1 MQIYETVILDNRT
14 GTQKKVNVA
23 VLETQDEIDSYMSG
37 RYEALFRNHLLSCHN
52 IFYYLDGA
60 DIKNP
65 DKNPAPG
72 TYDFFTVQNARLLS
86 GKTSLCRL

>member
-1 MQIYETVILDNRT
+1 MQIYEAVILDNRT
-14 GTQKKVNVA
+14 GTQKKADIA
-23 VLETQDEIDSYMSG
+23 VLETQDEMDHYMSG
-37 RYEALFRNHLLSCHN
+37 RYGMLFKDRLSSGHD

-86 GKTSLCRL
+86 GKTGMCRP